1 MSAAVTTNK
10 RKPFYQTSSYD
21 DMDVP
26 DHETNRRRLAD
37 WHDHAHGLSLWTH
50 CSYEPCKLLTDE
62 FRRTN

>member
-1 MSAAVTTNK
+1 MSG
-10 RKPFYQTSSYD
+10 
-21 DMDVP
+21 
-26 DHETNRRRLAD
+26 ETGQSVDLDEVADNRQKLRD